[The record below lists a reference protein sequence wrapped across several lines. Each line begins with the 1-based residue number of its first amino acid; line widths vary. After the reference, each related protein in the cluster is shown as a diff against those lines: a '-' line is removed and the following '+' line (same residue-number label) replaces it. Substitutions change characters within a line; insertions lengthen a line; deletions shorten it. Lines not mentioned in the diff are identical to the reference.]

1 MQASERGK
9 LGFHGPMLL
18 YPIILPY
25 VRASH
30 WGLTLGFT
38 LLNDIQSFCAED
50 SHFPS
55 CLHNK
60 SRVTCSLV
68 L

>member
-18 YPIILPY
+18 YPIMLPHA
-25 VRASH
+25 RASH

-50 SHFPS
+50 SHFHS